1 MKKGLLFSLIALAI
15 VLQSCKPEEQ
25 LRVESVIA
33 PYDCYANC
41 EVYDLVAQG
50 NPTILLDTSILFVT
64 RPLQDENGYV
74 AMLGDEVYLNKDLS
88 FNKSLVDYSL
98 TGEFDGNGGLL
109 IYTDIVDQQA
119 KTRTKCTYT
128 CKRQ

>member
-15 VLQSCKPEEQ
+15 VLQGCKPEEQ

-33 PYDCYANC
+33 PYDCYTNC

-64 RPLQDENGYV
+64 RPLEDEDGYI
-74 AMLGDEVYLNKDLS
+74 ALLGNEVYLTKDLN

-98 TGEFDGNGGLL
+98 SGEFDGNGGLL
-109 IYTDIVDQQA
+109 IHTDIVDQQA
-119 KTRTKCTYT
+119 HTRTKCTYT